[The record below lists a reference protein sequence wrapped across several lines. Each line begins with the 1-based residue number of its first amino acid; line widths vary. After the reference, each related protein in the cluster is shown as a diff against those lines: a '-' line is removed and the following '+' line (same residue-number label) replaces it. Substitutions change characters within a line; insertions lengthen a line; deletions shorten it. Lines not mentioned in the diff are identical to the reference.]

1 MQPLQQTR
9 QLTTTTLYLI
19 LVTQDTDLQAVM
31 DKEYVL
37 LMEHFLETH
46 HFVLV
51 SHKNIV
57 DVKVILLFK
66 NVCRV

>member
-9 QLTTTTLYLI
+9 QLTTTPLYLI

-37 LMEHFLETH
+37 LMEHFQETH
-46 HFVLV
+46 HFALV